1 MTSETLYLLPDESIV
16 KDLPEGVECYSVL
29 HTTLKAAE
37 RDVYYRLAW
46 LFGSELADRM
56 FSAVL
61 SQMYLRG
68 VHVEAA
74 EHQGASYYAL
84 APMPTDEFLGYVGR
98 ADGQLLAK
106 ELMAKQS
113 IVNEAATQASHEA
126 GELKRW
132 ERSLEDWADELE
144 VREQALALRE
154 GKVEARES
162 ALWETLGAL
171 RAPYR
176 DQS

>member
-1 MTSETLYLLPDESIV
+1 MTSETLYRLPDESIV

-84 APMPTDEFLGYVGR
+84 APMPLDEFLGYVGR
-98 ADGQLLAK
+98 ADDHQLLAK
-106 ELMAKQS
+106 ELIAKQS
-113 IVNEAATQASHEA
+113 MVSEAERKL
-126 GELKRW
+126 ELERW
-132 ERSLEDWADELE
+132 ERS
-144 VREQALALRE
+144 REAVA
-154 GKVEARES
+154 
-162 ALWETLGAL
+162 
-171 RAPYR
+171 
-176 DQS
+176 